1 MSAVS
6 SFAGFT
12 LPNAIPIPEEVW
24 QLLPDLGGAEVKVL
38 LFLFYKTL
46 GFRKRQDAVALSQIT
61 AGTGL
66 SRPTVVEAI
75 RRLEERGCLEV
86 IQAVTPEG
94 VREAN
99 IYRPHFRGEGVVK
112 KVNHPPKEIFGGVV
126 KKVDRH
132 DIHAAATAAERDAF
146 FRFFREFSG
155 REMTADE
162 IAMIGQLEGG
172 IPEGVIRE
180 GIERAFRSRRRSDRP
195 PTVGD
200 CVRLIRRLHRKHH
213 PGNAGPAGATG
224 DAGAAALAVGEAA
237 GAPFPAAISAPGVP
251 DPGAFSGLV
260 PVVAEPLPAEE
271 KADPLGEIWAAL
283 GECGCDTPPVRRGIR
298 LLAFQ
303 HPPEALYRAVVEAL
317 AYGVSPQRLLG
328 YVRSVL
334 ERMAAE
340 AASEVGAGAGG
351 TGDLSDSPGLEAG
364 VAGVAVGGD
373 RGDGEAGRLWEQVLG
388 ELQLELTRATFDTWL
403 RPTRAVGRE
412 EGVLVVQVASVYA
425 REWLESRLQ
434 GMVERALERVAG
446 EPLRVRFVVGEG
458 G

>member
-99 IYRPHFRGEGVVK
+99 VYRPHFRGEGVVK
-112 KVNHPPKEIFGGVV
+112 KVNHPPKEIFEGVV

-146 FRFFREFSG
+146 FRFFKEFSG

-195 PTVGD
+195 PTVAD

-251 DPGAFSGLV
+251 DPGAANGLV
-260 PVVAEPLPAEE
+260 PAVAELQAEE

-283 GECGCDTPPVRRGIR
+283 GECGCDAPPIRRGIR
-298 LLAFQ
+298 LLGGEYS
-303 HPPEALYRAVVEAL
+303 PEALYRAVVEAL

-340 AASEVGAGAGG
+340 AMPEAGEEAGGSGDRLDSSGPGAGA
-351 TGDLSDSPGLEAG
+351 AG
-364 VAGVAVGGD
+364 VLVGGD
-373 RGDGEAGRLWEQVLG
+373 RGEGEPGRLWERVLG